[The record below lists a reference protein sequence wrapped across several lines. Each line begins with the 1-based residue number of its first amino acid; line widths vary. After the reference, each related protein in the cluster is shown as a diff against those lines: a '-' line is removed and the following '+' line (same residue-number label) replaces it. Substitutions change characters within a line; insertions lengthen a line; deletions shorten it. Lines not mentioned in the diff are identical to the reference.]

1 MDRLVCSS
9 PKSPSLEVTV
19 HLNDSEKK
27 CVKAIKSKDLYN
39 SQNGYYDGPAKNVLL
54 KMNLKLYQSR
64 ALLSAGPENDL
75 YV

>member
-54 KMNLKLYQSR
+54 KMNLKL
-64 ALLSAGPENDL
+64 LSVSCSTLCWA
-75 YV
+75 